1 MFDVVLFQPEIPPNT
16 GNVIRLCANTGAH
29 LHLVKPL
36 GFDLSD
42 KQLARAGLDYHD
54 LARVSVHEDWEALR
68 RQLPG
73 QRMFL
78 LTTRGQVRHDKP
90 TFRAGDVFVFGSET
104 RGVPESIHREIG
116 VEGALRLPMIPANR
130 SINLSNAVAVMVFE
144 AWRQCGF
151 SGAV

>member
-1 MFDVVLFQPEIPPNT
+1 MRSELALRVADSWLSKASSKLFQVIVASSQAL
-16 GNVIRLCANTGAH
+16 VIR
-29 LHLVKPL
+29 
-36 GFDLSD
+36 
-42 KQLARAGLDYHD
+42 
-54 LARVSVHEDWEALR
+54 W
-68 RQLPG
+68 
-73 QRMFL
+73 
-78 LTTRGQVRHDKP
+78 
-90 TFRAGDVFVFGSET
+90 T